1 MDSSCQVDFYLLGN
15 TSLDAP
21 KLACQLAL
29 MAWERG
35 HRVAVVTDSGD
46 DAGALDELMWS
57 WPRNRFVPHQRVD
70 QGLSGTAPVTIGV
83 MESLKDA
90 DVVINL
96 CIQPVPEPQRFNR
109 LLEIVPQKPEDR
121 QASRQKFR
129 AYRQLGI
136 EPATHNIGK

>member
-1 MDSSCQVDFYLLGN
+1 
-15 TSLDAP
+15 
-21 KLACQLAL
+21 
-29 MAWERG
+29 
-35 HRVAVVTDSGD
+35 
-46 DAGALDELMWS
+46 
-57 WPRNRFVPHQRVD
+57 
-70 QGLSGTAPVTIGV
+70 
-83 MESLKDA
+83 MENLKDA

-96 CIQPVPEPQRFNR
+96 CIQPIPEPQRFNR